1 MSMTKYSAGTR
12 GKVTAAP
19 SEVVVLTPANF
30 DKIVLDTSKDV
41 LVEFYAPWYVQEI
54 LDFSDLKRSCTI
66 LSVSL
71 ERQAGVW

>member
-1 MSMTKYSAGTR
+1 MRMTKYSAGTR

-54 LDFSDLKRSCTI
+54 LDFPDLKYPCTI
-66 LSVSL
+66 LSASL